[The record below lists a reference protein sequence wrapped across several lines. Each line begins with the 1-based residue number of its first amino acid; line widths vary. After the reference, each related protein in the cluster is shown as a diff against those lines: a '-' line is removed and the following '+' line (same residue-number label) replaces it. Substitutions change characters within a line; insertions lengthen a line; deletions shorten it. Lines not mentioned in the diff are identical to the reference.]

1 MTHID
6 IVFIVKPNP
15 PEKLSLDVIDAHT
28 LKLYYDI
35 PHELTHFPPGL
46 VSSIRYKSE
55 FAVGGEWTQ
64 VDTATFPKNNT
75 NFTVLL
81 EDLTPHAM
89 YTVQVRLRSALVS
102 FLTNPNEPLFGKMC
116 IGSHNYMFTGINM
129 HKV

>member
-1 MTHID
+1 M
-6 IVFIVKPNP
+6 KPNP
-15 PEKLSLDVIDAHT
+15 PEQLSLQAIDSNT

-35 PHELTHFPPGL
+35 PHELSHFPPGL

-55 FAVGGEWTQ
+55 FAVGGEWKQ

-89 YTVQVRLRSALVS
+89 YTVQVRLRSAWVS
-102 FLTNPNEPLFGKMC
+102 SLTNPQMSQCLKCPSAVYLYKLHVEVNQMYR
-116 IGSHNYMFTGINM
+116 I
-129 HKV
+129 

>member
-1 MTHID
+1 M
-6 IVFIVKPNP
+6 KPDP

-55 FAVGGEWTQ
+55 FDMEGDWTQ
-64 VDTATFPKNNT
+64 VDTATFPKNHT

-81 EDLTPHAM
+81 EGLTPYAE
-89 YTVQVRLRSALVS
+89 YTVQVRLRSASVS
-102 FLTNPNEPLFGKMC
+102 YIMYKAKCNQSINRRTCHGLLC
-116 IGSHNYMFTGINM
+116 ISRNWVTDM
-129 HKV
+129 